1 MADIRVTADII
12 QAAATAA
19 IMAETMIVAGRKSEK
34 LTIKAIRKATRTASA
49 QPSAAD
55 VGGTTTDAMARAVM
69 VITVVTAI
77 TAATAER
84 TNEATS
90 RVTVKA
96 MIATDAITATD
107 GIGRFLSKLT
117 YV

>member
-19 IMAETMIVAGRKSEK
+19 IMAETMIAAGRKSEK

-55 VGGTTTDAMARAVM
+55 VGGTTTDAMATAVM
-69 VITVVTAI
+69 AITVGTAI

-84 TNEATS
+84 TSEATS

-96 MIATDAITATD
+96 MTATDAITATD